1 MAFQIYTK
9 SKLDQLIG
17 TPTSAG
23 RALLNAAS
31 VEAQQALLGV
41 NEMVSNAEM
50 NSAITTKVFDI
61 LQAGA
66 NVTLD
71 KQLANSRIII
81 AASGGGG
88 DGGGATSLEELSD
101 VSVLGQSSGSAL
113 VSDGLGNWSPSTAAS
128 ILEGDSRLTNSRNPT
143 PHQHVK
149 ADITDLGESVPPTRT
164 VNSKA
169 LSADIN
175 LTAADVGAV
184 PPTRTVNGK
193 ALSADI
199 SLTATDVGA
208 VPPTR
213 TVNGKAL
220 SADISL
226 TAADVGAATAAQGN
240 KADSAVQSQE
250 LSAAIQGVRNMP
262 YGERWMTNTASL
274 TKDTEVTVPF
284 NAQTLG
290 NGMATMGYALQVPE
304 NGVYWYCMRSAIY
317 GANSGPYQVYLR
329 RTRSAVTTVFAVGN
343 GAYGGNNDT
352 ESLSTTGLVVLQ
364 ASDTVSVTV
373 RISANSDQLIGTQW
387 SPGEGNWLTLLKV
400 AD

>member
-9 SKLDQLIG
+9 LKLDQLIG

-71 KQLANSRIII
+71 KQLANSRIIV

-88 DGGGATSLEELSD
+88 GEGGATALGELSD

-113 VSDGLGNWSPSTAAS
+113 IADGLGGWSPSEAAV
-128 ILEGDSRLTNSRNPT
+128 ILDGDARLTNSRTPT
-143 PHQHVK
+143 SHQHVK
-149 ADITDLGESVPPTRT
+149 ADITDLGES
-164 VNSKA
+164 
-169 LSADIN
+169 
-175 LTAADVGAV
+175 V

-226 TAADVGAATAAQGN
+226 TAADVGAATAAQGD

-290 NGMATMGYALQVPE
+290 NGMAAMGYALQVPE

-352 ESLSTTGLVVLQ
+352 ETLSTTGLVVLQ

>member
-9 SKLDQLIG
+9 LKLDQLIG

-71 KQLANSRIII
+71 KQLANSRIIV

-88 DGGGATSLEELSD
+88 EGGGATSLGELSD

-113 VSDGLGNWSPSTAAS
+113 IADGLGGWSPSEAAV
-128 ILEGDSRLTNSRNPT
+128 ILDGDARLTNSRTPT
-143 PHQHVK
+143 SHQHVK

-169 LSADIN
+169 LSADIS
-175 LTAADVGAV
+175 LTAA
-184 PPTRTVNGK
+184 
-193 ALSADI
+193 
-199 SLTATDVGA
+199 DVGA

-226 TAADVGAATAAQGN
+226 TAADVGAATAAQGD

-250 LSAAIQGVRNMP
+250 LSAAIQGARNMP

-290 NGMATMGYALQVPE
+290 NGMATMGDALQVPE

-343 GAYGGNNDT
+343 GAYGGDNDT
-352 ESLSTTGLVVLQ
+352 ETLSTTGLVVLQ

>member
-9 SKLDQLIG
+9 LKLDQLIG

-66 NVTLD
+66 NVSLD
-71 KQLANSRIII
+71 KQLANSRIIV

-88 DGGGATSLEELSD
+88 GEGGATSLEELSD

-113 VSDGLGNWSPSTAAS
+113 IADGLGGWSPSEAAV
-128 ILEGDSRLTNSRNPT
+128 ILDGDARLTNSRTPT
-143 PHQHVK
+143 SHQHVK
-149 ADITDLGESVPPTRT
+149 ADITDLGES
-164 VNSKA
+164 
-169 LSADIN
+169 
-175 LTAADVGAV
+175 V

-226 TAADVGAATAAQGN
+226 TAADVGAATAAQGD

-290 NGMATMGYALQVPE
+290 NGMATMGDALQVPE

-317 GANSGPYQVYLR
+317 GDNSGPYQVYLR

-343 GAYGGNNDT
+343 GAYGGNYDT
-352 ESLSTTGLVVLQ
+352 ETLSTTGLVVLQ

-373 RISANSDQLIGTQW
+373 RISADSDQLIGTQW

>member
-9 SKLDQLIG
+9 LKLDQLIG

-71 KQLANSRIII
+71 KQLANSRIIV

-88 DGGGATSLEELSD
+88 GGGGATSLGELSD

-113 VSDGLGNWSPSTAAS
+113 IADGLGGWSPSEAAV
-128 ILEGDSRLTNSRNPT
+128 ILDGDARLTNSRTPT
-143 PHQHVK
+143 SHQHVK

-199 SLTATDVGA
+199 SLTA
-208 VPPTR
+208 
-213 TVNGKAL
+213 
-220 SADISL
+220 
-226 TAADVGAATAAQGN
+226 ADVGAATAAQGD

-250 LSAAIQGVRNMP
+250 LSAAIQGARNMP

-290 NGMATMGYALQVPE
+290 NGMATMGDALQVPE

-352 ESLSTTGLVVLQ
+352 ETLSTTGLVVLQ

>member
-71 KQLANSRIII
+71 KQLANSRIIV

-88 DGGGATSLEELSD
+88 GGGGATSLGELSD

-113 VSDGLGNWSPSTAAS
+113 IADGLGGWSPSEAAV
-128 ILEGDSRLTNSRNPT
+128 ILDGDARLTNSRTPT
-143 PHQHVK
+143 SHQHVK
-149 ADITDLGESVPPTRT
+149 ADITDLDESVPPTRT
-164 VNSKA
+164 INS
-169 LSADIN
+169 
-175 LTAADVGAV
+175 
-184 PPTRTVNGK
+184 K

-226 TAADVGAATAAQGN
+226 TAADVGAATAAQGD

-290 NGMATMGYALQVPE
+290 NGMATMGNALQVPE

-343 GAYGGNNDT
+343 GSYGGDNDT
-352 ESLSTTGLVVLQ
+352 ETLSTTGLVVLQ

>member
-9 SKLDQLIG
+9 LKLDQLIG

-71 KQLANSRIII
+71 KQLANSRIIV

-88 DGGGATSLEELSD
+88 GGGGATSLGELSD

-113 VSDGLGNWSPSTAAS
+113 IADGLGGWSPSEAAV
-128 ILEGDSRLTNSRNPT
+128 ILDGDARLTNSRTPT
-143 PHQHVK
+143 SHQHVK

-199 SLTATDVGA
+199 SLTA
-208 VPPTR
+208 
-213 TVNGKAL
+213 
-220 SADISL
+220 
-226 TAADVGAATAAQGN
+226 ADVGAATAAQGD

-250 LSAAIQGVRNMP
+250 LSAAIQGARNMP

-290 NGMATMGYALQVPE
+290 NGMATMGDALQVPE

-343 GAYGGNNDT
+343 GVYGGDNDT
-352 ESLSTTGLVVLQ
+352 ETLSTTGLVVLQ

>member
-9 SKLDQLIG
+9 LKLDQILG
-17 TPTSAG
+17 TPTAAG

-71 KQLANSRIII
+71 KQLANSRIIV

-88 DGGGATSLEELSD
+88 EGGGATSLGELSD

-113 VSDGLGNWSPSTAAS
+113 IADGLGGWSPSEAAV
-128 ILEGDSRLTNSRNPT
+128 ILDGDARLTNSRTPT
-143 PHQHVK
+143 SHQHVK
-149 ADITDLGESVPPTRT
+149 ADITDLGES
-164 VNSKA
+164 
-169 LSADIN
+169 
-175 LTAADVGAV
+175 V

-226 TAADVGAATAAQGN
+226 TAADVGAATAAQGD

-250 LSAAIQGVRNMP
+250 LSAAIQGARNMP

-290 NGMATMGYALQVPE
+290 NGMATMGDALQVPE

-343 GAYGGNNDT
+343 GAYGGDNDT
-352 ESLSTTGLVVLQ
+352 ETLSTTGLVVLQ

-373 RISANSDQLIGTQW
+373 RISADSDQLIGTQW